1 MNQEIN
7 DFLNTNLEQLK
18 KIYDE
23 GIKVNT
29 DGLLLVNYL
38 KQQEKVDVMFL
49 NTNKV
54 NEIITEEGWTKMKE
68 KAKDHKICLINN
80 DGNMIV
86 VHLN

>member
-18 KIYDE
+18 NIYDE
-23 GIKVNT
+23 GIKANK
-29 DGLLLVNYL
+29 DGLLLINYL
-38 KQQEKVDVMFL
+38 KKQEKVDVMFL

-54 NEIITEEGWTKMKE
+54 NEIITEDGWMHMKE
-68 KAKDHKICLINN
+68 KAKGHRICLVNN
-80 DGNMIV
+80 DGNIIV

>member
-1 MNQEIN
+1 MNQEIDN
-7 DFLNTNLEQLK
+7 FLKTNIEQLK
-18 KIYDE
+18 IMYDE
-23 GIKVNT
+23 GIKENK

-68 KAKDHKICLINN
+68 KAKDHKICLVNN